1 MPAHG
6 NLYQMLSRVDGLVYS
21 GYTACIMW
29 VISVNGNNIAQHTT
43 RTCNKV
49 IRFKMYLYTQRSTEL
64 WNIIRSFGGL
74 RVEQVMLI

>member
-1 MPAHG
+1 
-6 NLYQMLSRVDGLVYS
+6 MLSRVDGLVYS

-29 VISVNGNNIAQHTT
+29 VISVNGNNIAQH
-43 RTCNKV
+43 NAYLLV